1 MSDEPIAKITENVL
15 AKLQELSEANRSAD
29 GFVDICAKDVG
40 ITDSAL
46 FAKQLNKM
54 CVKDF
59 INWRQTENPTSM
71 NYLRLS
77 SVIKDCDTKITLA
90 VTIKGKFMLEQLQS
104 IQKINFWA

>member
-1 MSDEPIAKITENVL
+1 MSSEPITKITENVL
-15 AKLQELSEANRSAD
+15 AKLQELSETNNSPD

-40 ITDSAL
+40 ITNSAL

-59 INWRQTENPTSM
+59 INWRQPKDPTNIDYSE
-71 NYLRLS
+71 LS
-77 SVIKDCDTKITLA
+77 SVIKDCDTKVTLA

-104 IQKINFWA
+104 APK